1 MGRKRRAIYS
11 ADALNA
17 LVGTKIGS
25 AYLLVRR
32 AFRAGMEET
41 ELTPLEFS
49 VLAHVSSADI
59 HQAALGLA
67 LSVSMQN
74 LTPILDRLEQRG
86 IIARVQ
92 STSDRRVRMIHLT
105 DLGQALM
112 TRSATLVEMVEER
125 LMAAMSPGER
135 LIFIELLDKLCA
147 SAAAI
152 DVATADG
159 AEHADELLQAG

>member
-1 MGRKRRAIYS
+1 MGRSRRAIYS

-17 LVGTKIGS
+17 LVGTKVGS
-25 AYLLVRR
+25 AYLMVRR
-32 AFRAGMEET
+32 AFRAGMAET

-92 STSDRRVRMIHLT
+92 SARDRRVRVIHLT
-105 DLGQALM
+105 DAGQTLM
-112 TRSATLVEMVEER
+112 VRAATLVETVEER
-125 LMAAMSPGER
+125 LMAAMSPAER
-135 LIFIELLDKLCA
+135 LMFVELLDKLC
-147 SAAAI
+147 SAAAVS
-152 DVATADG
+152 DVATVDD
-159 AEHADELLQAG
+159 ADERMQAS